1 MISIKP
7 IAILLPAL
15 ALALVAGCSHGSSP
29 ALAETAQ
36 TAAVPEKGGAE
47 LWAENCS
54 RCHNFRPPQSYSEA
68 QWHAVVHHMRLRAN
82 LTGEEA
88 RSITAFLQAASH

>member
-1 MISIKP
+1 MF
-7 IAILLPAL
+7 AILLPAL
-15 ALALVAGCSHGSSP
+15 TLTLACGCSHDSP
-29 ALAETAQ
+29 AATAENAQ
-36 TAAVPEKGGAE
+36 TAAVPEKGGAQ

-54 RCHNFRPPQSYSEA
+54 RCHNMRPPQSYSDA

-88 RSITAFLQAASH
+88 RSITAFLQASH